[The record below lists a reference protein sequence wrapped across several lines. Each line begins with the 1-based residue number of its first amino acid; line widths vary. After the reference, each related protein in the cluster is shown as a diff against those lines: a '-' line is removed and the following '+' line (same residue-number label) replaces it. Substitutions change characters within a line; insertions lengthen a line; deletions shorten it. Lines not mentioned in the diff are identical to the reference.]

1 MADEKYKSGMFKG
14 FSKEDVR
21 AARDFLKDSKASVTD
36 LKIMQILKGEGVGL
50 DLNKGGMVKSR
61 TGPQDFRKGGM
72 VLSTMDNR
80 KNK

>member
-1 MADEKYKSGMFKG
+1 MAEKYKSGVFKG
-14 FSKEDVR
+14 FSKEDVK
-21 AARDFLKDSKASVTD
+21 AVRDFLKDSNASVTD

-50 DLNKGGMVKSR
+50 DLNIGGMVKSR

-72 VLSTMDNR
+72 VLSTVDNR